1 MVNFMF
7 EKTVFVRENF
17 TLHSK
22 VSLDYII
29 SLMPE
34 KNFGKK
40 AKKMKIRQVQKSLIS
55 ALRNFNCGCKKS
67 ISGAEIGH

>member
-40 AKKMKIRQVQKSLIS
+40 SKK
-55 ALRNFNCGCKKS
+55 NEN
-67 ISGAEIGH
+67 

>member
-29 SLMPE
+29 SLMLE

-40 AKKMKIRQVQKSLIS
+40 VKKMKIRQVQKGLIS
-55 ALRNFNCGCKKS
+55 AF
-67 ISGAEIGH
+67 A

>member
-1 MVNFMF
+1 MSSKWNVSLEWDPICMVNFMF

-34 KNFGKK
+34 KKFGKK

-55 ALRNFNCGCKKS
+55 ALRNF
-67 ISGAEIGH
+67 